1 MTIRHVDDTTYD
13 DGSLDDRTIIR
24 TRPRTV
30 RVERQDWVHLLV
42 VVEGLEPG
50 RRFEVGDKPLTVGR
64 KAPCDV
70 LVVEAEVSGRH
81 CELRRK
87 QGSESLI
94 VTDLNSTNG
103 SFVDGL
109 RVAGSTELRHGAL
122 LQVGRQ
128 VMRHDFMPR
137 HELHAS
143 AELDRDLEKASRY
156 VQSLLP
162 APLREGPILTDWVLQ
177 PSARLG
183 GDAFGWQA
191 LDEQRLASYLIDVSG
206 HGTGAAMHTV
216 SVLNVLRQKA
226 LPDTDFTRPE
236 QVLARLNDMFQMD
249 SHAGLYFTVWYGVYD
264 RATRMLD
271 YGCAGHHAGYLVDKA
286 SGAMQALHTRNLM
299 IGALPGARFKV
310 DRVAV
315 KPNDRLYLFS
325 DGVFE
330 IVTLEGTQW
339 GLSDFLPLILL
350 PDMPEL
356 GEAERLHR
364 HVRRVARPGPFDDD
378 FTILVTTFAA

>member
-1 MTIRHVDDTTYD
+1 MTIRVVDDTTYD
-13 DGSLDDRTIIR
+13 DGSMDDRTIIR

-30 RVERQDWVHLLV
+30 RVERQGWVHLLV

-50 RRFEVGDKPLTVGR
+50 RRFEIAEQPLLVGR
-64 KAPCDV
+64 KPPCDV
-70 LVVEAEVSGRH
+70 IVAEAEVSGRH
-81 CELRRK
+81 CELRLLP
-87 QGSESLI
+87 GADFLT

-103 SFVDGL
+103 SFIDGVRL
-109 RVAGSTELRHGAL
+109 SGSGELRHGGL

-143 AELDRDLEKASRY
+143 TELDRDLDKAGRY

-162 APLREGPILTDWVLQ
+162 APLRQGPVLTDWVLK

-191 LDEQRLASYLIDVSG
+191 LDARRFAAYVIDVSG

-226 LPDTDFTRPE
+226 LPDTDFARPE
-236 QVLARLNDMFQMD
+236 QVLSRLNEMFQME
-249 SHAGLYFTVWYGVYD
+249 SHGGLYFTIWYGVYD
-264 RATRMLD
+264 RDTRNLD
-271 YGCAGHHAGYLVDKA
+271 FGCAGHHAGYLVDKA
-286 SGAMQALHTRNLM
+286 SGTMQALHTRNLM
-299 IGALPGARFKV
+299 IGAMPGASFKV
-310 DRVAV
+310 DRVTV
-315 KPNDRLYLFS
+315 PRDSRLYLFS

-330 IVTLEGTQW
+330 IVTHDGTQW

-350 PDMPEL
+350 PDREGV

-378 FTILVTTFAA
+378 FTILVTTFAE